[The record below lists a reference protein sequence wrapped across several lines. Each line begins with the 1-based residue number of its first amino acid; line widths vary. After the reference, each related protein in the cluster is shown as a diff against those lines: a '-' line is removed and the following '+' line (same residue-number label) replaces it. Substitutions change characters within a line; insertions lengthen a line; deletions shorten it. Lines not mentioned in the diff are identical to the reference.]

1 MNFPL
6 VLPSHPG
13 CLDVPQTDE
22 QTLNLRA
29 FALTVPLPSGVLVSI
44 YQMVLWGKR
53 FLEQLLTSVYK
64 CSPEVWLQTRELRA
78 VRTRASQCQH
88 GFASA
93 CTSFPTYDL
102 LAGCLTSFMSHLQSR
117 LSRDGFSNP
126 HIHTSSALSLFI
138 LLILHYFHS
147 IHHKLAYLFIVS
159 LSPWECKFHGQVL
172 LCSMLHL

>member
-64 CSPEVWLQTRELRA
+64 CSPEV
-78 VRTRASQCQH
+78 
-88 GFASA
+88 
-93 CTSFPTYDL
+93 
-102 LAGCLTSFMSHLQSR
+102 
-117 LSRDGFSNP
+117 
-126 HIHTSSALSLFI
+126 
-138 LLILHYFHS
+138 
-147 IHHKLAYLFIVS
+147 
-159 LSPWECKFHGQVL
+159 
-172 LCSMLHL
+172 